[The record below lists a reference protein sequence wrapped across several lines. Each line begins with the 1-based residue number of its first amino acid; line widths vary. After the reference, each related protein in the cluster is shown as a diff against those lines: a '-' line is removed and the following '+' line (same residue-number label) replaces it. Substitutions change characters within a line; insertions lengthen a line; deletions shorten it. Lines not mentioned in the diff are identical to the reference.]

1 MKKITLA
8 ALSLLAFGLASA
20 QAELIVAVTSDNR
33 LLFFDSASP
42 GNITKVVRITGLQ
55 AGETLIG
62 IDFRPANGSLYGLA
76 TSGRGYQIDISS
88 GKALAG
94 VPTVALNGTRF
105 GFDFNPVPDRVRV
118 TSDADQN
125 LRVNPNDGSLTA
137 TDGTLAYASGDANSG
152 ANPNVV
158 ASGYTNSFAGAM
170 ATTLYNIDSNLDIL
184 VTQNPPNA
192 GTLNT
197 VGPLGVNTTDNVG
210 FDISPLT
217 GMAYASLTVGAT
229 TQLYTI
235 NLASGAA
242 SLVGPIASAGTLG
255 TGTVTG
261 LAAFGT
267 TRTRIYNVSS
277 RARVN
282 VGEDALIS
290 GFMTRGGVP
299 TTMLGRALGPSL
311 SSAGVASPLQDPILE
326 VFDGNGVLIAANDDW
341 RSSDQAAEIMATG
354 LAPTDNRESAV
365 FGTLLPGSYTLV
377 VRGKGSSTGIAV
389 GEIYDLSR

>member
-1 MKKITLA
+1 M
-8 ALSLLAFGLASA
+8 
-20 QAELIVAVTSDNR
+20 
-33 LLFFDSASP
+33 
-42 GNITKVVRITGLQ
+42 
-55 AGETLIG
+55 
-62 IDFRPANGSLYGLA
+62 
-76 TSGRGYQIDISS
+76 
-88 GKALAG
+88 
-94 VPTVALNGTRF
+94 
-105 GFDFNPVPDRVRV
+105 
-118 TSDADQN
+118 
-125 LRVNPNDGSLTA
+125 NPNDGSLTA

-158 ASGYTNSFAGAM
+158 ASGYTNSFAGAQ
-170 ATTLYNIDSNLDIL
+170 ATTLYNVYSNLDIL

-217 GMAYASLTVGAT
+217 GVAYASLTVGAT
-229 TQLYTI
+229 TQLFTI

-242 SLVGPIASAGTLG
+242 SPVGTIGNANTLG
-255 TGTVTG
+255 TASVTG

-365 FGTLLPGSYTLV
+365 FGTLLPRLV
-377 VRGKGSSTGIAV
+377 HARRSRQGFQHRYCGRRDLRPLAIASV
-389 GEIYDLSR
+389 GRTQ